1 MASITLDCDVAG
13 ESDFTAMV
21 AGTSTP
27 QQNLI
32 QAIAIR
38 DQTEKG
44 LASEIQLLRYRDR
57 ASPKLAELCA
67 GGKELG
73 AVTINIFNAADGLAV
88 HMTLKLSRAFVSRI
102 EFDTLDSTGTALE
115 RHDGAPDLDMR
126 KKGKDG
132 AKTVNDLRGYS
143 RSRSRPSPI
152 FAQAPG
158 TPTNIDV
165 ERIWLNYR
173 TVTWTFAS
181 GNVQSSF
188 NNSDS
193 AG

>member
-1 MASITLDCDVAG
+1 MASITLDCTVAG
-13 ESDFTAMV
+13 ESNFTAMV
-21 AGTSTP
+21 AGTSAV
-27 QQNLI
+27 QENLI

-57 ASPKLAELCA
+57 ASPKLAEMCA

-73 AVTINIFNAADGLAV
+73 TVTINIFNDADGLAIY
-88 HMTLKLSRAFVSRI
+88 MTLKLGAAFVSRI

-115 RHDGAPDLDMR
+115 RHNGAPDMDMR
-126 KKGKDG
+126 EDGKGG
-132 AKTVNDLRGYS
+132 EKTVNDLRGYS
-143 RSRSRPSPI
+143 RNRARPRPI

-158 TPTNIDV
+158 TPTNTDV

-173 TVTWTFAS
+173 TVTWTFAR
-181 GNVQSSF
+181 GNVEGKF

-193 AG
+193 TV

>member
-1 MASITLDCDVAG
+1 MASITLDCTVKG
-13 ESDFTAMV
+13 ESNFTAMV
-21 AGTSTP
+21 AGTSAV
-27 QQNLI
+27 QENKI
-32 QAIAIR
+32 EAIAIR

-57 ASPKLAELCA
+57 ASPKLAEMCA

-73 AVTINIFNAADGLAV
+73 TVTINIFNDADGLAIY
-88 HMTLKLSRAFVSRI
+88 MTLKLGAAFVSRI

-115 RHDGAPDLDMR
+115 RHNGAPDMDM
-126 KKGKDG
+126 KKGKG
-132 AKTVNDLRGYS
+132 GEKTVNDLRGYS
-143 RSRSRPSPI
+143 RSRSRPRPI

-158 TPTNIDV
+158 TPTNTDV

-173 TVTWTFAS
+173 TVTWTFAR
-181 GNVQSSF
+181 GNVEGKF

-193 AG
+193 TV

>member
-1 MASITLDCDVAG
+1 MASITLKCTVAG
-13 ESDFTAMV
+13 ESNFTAMV
-21 AGTSTP
+21 AGTSAV
-27 QQNLI
+27 QENLI
-32 QAIAIR
+32 EAIAIR

-57 ASPKLAELCA
+57 ASPKLAEYCA

-73 AVTINIFNAADGLAV
+73 AVTINIFNIADGMAV
-88 HMTLKLSRAFVSRI
+88 YMTLTLSRAFVSRI
-102 EFDTLDSTGTALE
+102 EFDTLDSTGAALE
-115 RHDGAPDLDMR
+115 RHDGAPDMDM

-132 AKTVNDLRGYS
+132 AKTVNDLREYS
-143 RSRSRPSPI
+143 RKRSRPSPI

-158 TPTNIDV
+158 TPTNTDV

-173 TVTWTFAS
+173 AVTWTFAR

-193 AG
+193 TG

>member
-1 MASITLDCDVAG
+1 MASITLDCTVAG
-13 ESDFTAMV
+13 ESNFTAMV
-21 AGTSTP
+21 AGNEVV
-27 QQNLI
+27 QENKI

-57 ASPKLAELCA
+57 ASPKLAEMCA

-73 AVTINIFNAADGLAV
+73 TVTINIFNDADGLAIY
-88 HMTLKLSRAFVSRI
+88 MTLKLGAAFVSRI
-102 EFDTLDSTGTALE
+102 EFDTLDSTGAALE
-115 RHDGAPDLDMR
+115 RHDGAPDMDVR
-126 KKGKDG
+126 DKGKDG
-132 AKTVNDLRGYS
+132 KKTVNDLRGYS
-143 RSRSRPSPI
+143 RNRARPSPI
-152 FAQAPG
+152 FVQAPG
-158 TPTNIDV
+158 TPTNTDV

-173 TVTWTFAS
+173 TVTWTFAR

-193 AG
+193 TV